1 MIDEIAY
8 AATLFKLNSAMLA
21 KVSEGI
27 TPEEWTRRP
36 SDTANSMLWIAGHL
50 LWARSRCARML
61 GSQWEQE
68 WMKQFERGAKPG
80 DGASYPTPE
89 TLMAAWKEVTEELQT
104 GLERAT
110 EETLEREAHRPSLNG
125 KVSGMVYFLASHES
139 YHMGQLAY
147 LRCWLGKG
155 GPQG

>member
-1 MIDEIAY
+1 MRDEIAH
-8 AATLFKLNSAMLA
+8 AATLFNLNTSLFA

-27 TPEEWTRRP
+27 AAEEWTRRP
-36 SDTANSMLWIAGHL
+36 CETTNCMLWIVGHM

-61 GSQWEQE
+61 GSQWQGD
-68 WMKQFERGAKPG
+68 WVNQFERGARPG
-80 DGASYPTPE
+80 DGTSYPAPE
-89 TLMAAWKEVTEELQT
+89 QLLAAWKEIAEELQA

-110 EETLEREAHRPSLNG
+110 QETLEREAHRPSLNG
-125 KVSGMVYFLASHES
+125 KVSGMVYFLVSHES

-147 LRCWLGKG
+147 VRCWLGKG